1 MNGFHDCVT
10 LNKHTFVCFTSSGKP
25 SLYSK
30 VSTDILR
37 DEGIRIYI
45 VNMSTCSEICEEVH
59 TINETII
66 VFNYG
71 KEVGRVFGA
80 SSDQL
85 EYLVSKILCGLPV
98 FERLMV

>member
-1 MNGFHDCVT
+1 M
-10 LNKHTFVCFTSSGKP
+10 
-25 SLYSK
+25 
-30 VSTDILR
+30 
-37 DEGIRIYI
+37 
-45 VNMSTCSEICEEVH
+45 
-59 TINETII
+59 NETII

-71 KEVGRVFGA
+71 DEVGRMFGA